1 LGTAIATIPVVT
13 AIARVAAVAAIAAIL
28 NVAPV
33 TPVLMR
39 GKTINVPAR
48 QVESRGVNG
57 NILRALTRTGRF
69 VCFFALALTLFAGLR
84 SGILRGARAGYPA
97 DHL

>member
-1 LGTAIATIPVVT
+1 MLPCYPGSYAGENDKRP
-13 AIARVAAVAAIAAIL
+13 R
-28 NVAPV
+28 
-33 TPVLMR
+33 
-39 GKTINVPAR
+39 R

-97 DHL
+97 DNL